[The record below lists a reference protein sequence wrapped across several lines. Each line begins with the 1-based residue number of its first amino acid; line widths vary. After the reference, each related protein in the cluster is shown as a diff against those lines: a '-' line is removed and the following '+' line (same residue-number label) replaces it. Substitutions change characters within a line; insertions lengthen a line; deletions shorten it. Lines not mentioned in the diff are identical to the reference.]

1 MATVV
6 GVVAE
11 TRPGER
17 RTALVPAAVARLVAS
32 DFRVVAETGCGDAA
46 GFTDLEFARVG
57 AEIVDSGEVF
67 RRARVIACVTA
78 PHRLAPVR
86 RGQLMVGML
95 QPWRHPVLIDRW
107 LRRGVTMVSLDRV
120 PPVPEAAGLDPTTV
134 QARIT
139 GRQAVLLAEQPFG
152 GSFPMMT
159 AGVVRPVRV
168 LVLGGG
174 VIGLQA
180 MSTARLLGADV
191 TGYTGRV
198 GGVAAITA
206 RGARVLRLGASL
218 IDEDGVPREPGDQE
232 RLARRHLLDLRIG
245 QFDVVI
251 TAAGKPGSR
260 PPRLVSAE
268 AVVGMRP
275 GSVIVDVA
283 AGRYGGNVA
292 GSRPDVAIT
301 VRPGVRLIGAGN
313 LPSQAAG
320 LASEYYADAMV
331 TAIRRLCP
339 DGEPLVDPAD
349 PLWSAMVLGESRR
362 QGRRA
367 EPVPVV
373 SVLGESRRQ
382 GRSAEPEPA
391 VSVLGQRRA
400 EGLPARDPL
409 PSEAFGPSLPV
420 SNGPV
425 LTGGRSRF

>member
-17 RTALVPAAVARLVAS
+17 RTALVPAAVARLVAC
-32 DFRVVAETGCGDAA
+32 DFRVLVEAGGGNAA
-46 GFTDLEFARVG
+46 GFTDIDFAKAG
-57 AEIVDSGEVF
+57 AEIVDSGELF
-67 RRARVIACVTA
+67 RHAQVISCVTA
-78 PHRLAPVR
+78 VHRLAPVR

-120 PPVPEAAGLDPTTV
+120 PPIPETVGLDPVTV

-139 GRQAVLLAEQPFG
+139 GRQAVLLAEAPFG

-159 AGVVRPVRV
+159 ATGEVRPVRV

-180 MSTARLLGADV
+180 MSTAGLLGADV
-191 TGYTGRV
+191 TGYTGRP
-198 GGVAAITA
+198 GGAAAIMA
-206 RGARVLRLGASL
+206 RGARVLRLGASRL
-218 IDEDGVPREPGDQE
+218 DEYGVPRELTNQE
-232 RLARRHLLDLRIG
+232 RLARRHLLDVRIRA
-245 QFDVVI
+245 FDVVI
-251 TAAGKPGSR
+251 TAAGRPGSR

-268 AVVGMRP
+268 AIAGMRP

-283 AGRYGGNVA
+283 AGRYGGNVS
-292 GSRPDVAIT
+292 GSRPGVAIT
-301 VRPGVRLIGAGN
+301 VRPGVRLIGARN

-320 LASEYYADAMV
+320 LASEYYADTMV

-339 DGEPLVDPAD
+339 DGEPVVDLAGP
-349 PLWSAMVLGESRR
+349 PWSAMVLG
-362 QGRRA
+362 QPGRSIEPEQTVSVPSQRA
-367 EPVPVV
+367 E
-373 SVLGESRRQ
+373 
-382 GRSAEPEPA
+382 A
-391 VSVLGQRRA
+391 
-400 EGLPARDPL
+400 LPARDPL
-409 PSEAFGPSLPV
+409 PTGAVGPRQLV

-425 LTGGRSRF
+425 GLAG